1 MPGVA
6 ALGSDCVHT
15 RPILVTGAAGFIG
28 SHVVTSL
35 IAQGHR
41 VVGVDNFD
49 LFYDPER
56 KHRNINEA
64 CAQAAMGPH
73 GQGGFEL
80 IDADIADAPAMNRV
94 FTRKRPIGVIHLA
107 AKAGVRPSI
116 EDPSGY
122 ARTNVQGTAV
132 ILDAATKAACT
143 RIVLASSSS
152 VYGNN
157 TKTPFVETDGVDEP
171 ISPYAATK
179 RANELQ
185 GYTHWHLTKM
195 PTAMLRFFTVYGPR
209 QRPDLAIQTF
219 LAKVSRGETLRVF
232 GDGSTSRDY
241 TFIDDIVRGVIASYH
256 AIEKHGYRIWN
267 LGGKQP
273 IALNELIATVG
284 RVTGK
289 TPKVENIPLQAGD
302 VEKTWADL
310 TRSRAELG
318 YEPGTSFAE
327 GMSRQW
333 EWMKAHHEA

>member
-1 MPGVA
+1 
-6 ALGSDCVHT
+6 VHT

-28 SHVVTSL
+28 SHVVTAL

-56 KHRNINEA
+56 KHKNINEA
-64 CAQAAMGPH
+64 CAVAAMGPH

-80 IDADIADAPAMNRV
+80 IDADVADAAAMNRA

-116 EDPSGY
+116 EHPAEYS
-122 ARTNVQGTAV
+122 RTNVQGTAV
-132 ILDAATKAACT
+132 ILEAAAKVACA
-143 RIVLASSSS
+143 RVVLASSSS

-157 TKTPFVETDGVDEP
+157 TKVPFAETDAVDAP

-232 GDGSTSRDY
+232 GDGTSSRDY
-241 TFIDDIVRGVIASYH
+241 TFIDDIVRGVIAAYH
-256 AIEKHGYRIWN
+256 AIDKHGYRVWN

-273 IALNELIATVG
+273 ISLKDLIAAVG
-284 RVTGK
+284 TVTGK
-289 TPKVENIPLQAGD
+289 TPKVEHQPMQAGD

-318 YEPGTSFAE
+318 YEPNTDFVDGLR
-327 GMSRQW
+327 RQY
-333 EWMKAHHEA
+333 EWMKQHHEA